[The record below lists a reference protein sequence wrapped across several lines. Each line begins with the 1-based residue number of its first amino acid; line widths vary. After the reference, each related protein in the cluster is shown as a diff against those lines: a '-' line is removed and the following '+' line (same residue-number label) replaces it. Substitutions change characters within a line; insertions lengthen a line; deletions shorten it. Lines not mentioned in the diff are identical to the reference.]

1 MPKRKNRK
9 RNKVSDYA
17 AYMGL
22 RLFAMFVHMFTWK
35 ANYRTA
41 RWIGNL
47 LYRFDKRHRRRALEH
62 LRISFPDWSSE
73 KRQIIARASMRNM
86 IYLALEFF
94 FTTRLI
100 TPGRWRRHI
109 ILTNMQENLRL
120 LLNRKTGLIF
130 LTGHFGNWE
139 VVGYTMAGLG
149 FPNTAVAR
157 RLDNLY
163 IDRYVMGQR
172 QKRNM
177 IILDKMG
184 ATTVAPELLDNKG
197 VVSFIADQDAGRK
210 GIFVDFFGRPAS
222 TYKAIGLL
230 AMQHRVPVIVGYGRR
245 LDEEYHFEIGIQR
258 IIHPEEWDE
267 KDDPLRFITQE
278 YTTALEE
285 VIRTAPEQYLWVHRR
300 WKHRPKGE
308 QPGPDGVA

>member
-1 MPKRKNRK
+1 MPYKFKGGDRV
-9 RNKVSDYA
+9 KV
-17 AYMGL
+17 G
-22 RLFAMFVHMFTWK
+22 
-35 ANYRTA
+35 
-41 RWIGNL
+41 
-47 LYRFDKRHRRRALEH
+47 
-62 LRISFPDWSSE
+62 
-73 KRQIIARASMRNM
+73 
-86 IYLALEFF
+86 
-94 FTTRLI
+94 
-100 TPGRWRRHI
+100 
-109 ILTNMQENLRL
+109 LTNMEENLRL

-197 VVSFIADQDAGRK
+197 VISFIADQDAGRK

-245 LDEEYHFEIGIQR
+245 LDEEYHFELGIQR

>member
-1 MPKRKNRK
+1 MPKRKNRN

-17 AYMGL
+17 TYVGL
-22 RLFAMFVHMFTWK
+22 RLFAMFVHMFTWE

-41 RWIGNL
+41 RWIGNF
-47 LYRFDKRHRRRALEH
+47 LYRFDKRHRRRAMEH
-62 LRISFPDWSSE
+62 LRYSFPDWSLE
-73 KRQIIARASMRNM
+73 KRQTIARASMRNM
-86 IYLALEFF
+86 IYLGLEFL

-100 TPGRWRRHI
+100 TPGRWRQHI
-109 ILTNMQENLRL
+109 ILTDMQENLRL

-139 VVGYTMAGLG
+139 VVGYTMAALG

-157 RLDNLY
+157 RLDNPY
-163 IDRYVMGQR
+163 IDRYVMGER
-172 QKRNM
+172 QKRGM
-177 IILDKMG
+177 TILNKRG
-184 ATTVAPELLDNKG
+184 ASTVAPELLDNKG
-197 VVSFIADQDAGRK
+197 AISFIADQDAGQK

-258 IIHPEEWDE
+258 IIHPEEWAE
-267 KDDPLRFITQE
+267 KPDPLRFITQE
-278 YTTALEE
+278 YTTALED
-285 VIRTAPEQYLWVHRR
+285 VIRSAPEQYLWVHRR